1 MTDVV
6 GFALFLAV
14 GVISINNKG
23 YNDNMQTALG
33 AMCIITA
40 AVFLIDFLWA
50 MKNTKFTVIQTR
62 TVG

>member
-1 MTDVV
+1 MV

-23 YNDNMQTALG
+23 YNDSMKTALG

>member
-1 MTDVV
+1 MV

-14 GVISINNKG
+14 GIISVNKR
-23 YNDNMQTALG
+23 YNENMLTALG

-50 MKNTKFTVIQTR
+50 MKNTKFTVIHTR
-62 TVG
+62 TVA